1 MTLAVPI
8 SNMAE
13 IWPACIGK
21 ILDIKFLNK
30 RIKLIFFFE
39 KIQKR

>member
-21 ILDIKFLNK
+21 ILDFKFLINE
-30 RIKLIFFFE
+30 LILFFAS
-39 KIQKR
+39 KIQKG